1 VAACPE
7 KSKILHVGYCALIW
21 IARSIPEVP
30 GITTSDMTRS
40 GAFNRA
46 AFKASCGQVKNFAE
60 NPFICNIA
68 ASVEAMRGSS
78 STTKIRGT
86 GLEDTYVLFR
96 VAFP

>member
-1 VAACPE
+1 
-7 KSKILHVGYCALIW
+7 
-21 IARSIPEVP
+21 
-30 GITTSDMTRS
+30 MTRS

-86 GLEDTYVLFR
+86 GLEDT
-96 VAFP
+96 